1 VTKRIKVFL
10 TNNRWEEIELPMPI
24 SAENWWVATKHDGG
38 EFVVLNGTRYLKAE
52 ILDAHE
58 SHIVRT
64 DMDGV

>member
-1 VTKRIKVFL
+1 
-10 TNNRWEEIELPMPI
+10 MPI